1 MKYYELNSYIL
12 ARKNVFEADKIIT
25 LFSYEMGKSQAI
37 AKGVRLSKAKLAGN
51 LEPFNKCKLRL
62 VKGRNLDIIVGV
74 EPGKMHDYSR
84 LTAERLQVLYLISE
98 ILSRL
103 SADHQPNTVAFD
115 LFEESIDA
123 LIGSIDPVLIAQYF
137 GLNFLQSIGSQP
149 ELIDTKQHSRH
160 YLAYDSGK
168 ITMLKPNSHYGI
180 ISEPTIKLW
189 RLIVAHNITYIQKI
203 TNLQKALEEGYK
215 LMLHYYEYHF
225 DFQPKSLKVF
235 QD

>member
-1 MKYYELNSYIL
+1 MSYYEISAYIL
-12 ARKNVFEADKIIT
+12 SRRNVFEADKIIT
-25 LFSYEMGKSQAI
+25 MFSYEKGKCQAI

-62 VKGRNLDIIVGV
+62 VAGRNLDIIVGAQV
-74 EPGKMHDYSR
+74 DNMYDYSK
-84 LTAERLQVLYLISE
+84 LSTDKLQILYFISE

-103 SADHQPNTVAFD
+103 SADHQPNTTAFD
-115 LFEESIDA
+115 LFEESTRALGSDMDA
-123 LIGSIDPVLIAQYF
+123 ELIAQYF
-137 GLNFLQSIGSQP
+137 GLNFLRSIGSQP
-149 ELIDTKQHSRH
+149 ELIDTRSHSRH

-168 ITMLKPNSHYGI
+168 ITYQKPNSHYGI
-180 ISEPTIKLW
+180 ISESTIKLW
-189 RLIVAHNITYIQKI
+189 RLIMTNNLAYLQKI
-203 TNLQKALEEGYK
+203 TNLGESLEEGYR

>member
-12 ARKNVFEADKIIT
+12 SRKNFFEADRIIT
-25 LFSYEMGKSQAI
+25 LFSYEQGKTQAI
-37 AKGVRLSKAKLAGN
+37 AKGVRLSKAKLAGK

-62 VKGRNLDIIVGV
+62 VIGRNLDIIVGA
-74 EPGKMHDYSR
+74 EPIKMHDYSK
-84 LTAERLQVLYLISE
+84 LTPDALRILYLISE
-98 ILSRL
+98 IISRL
-103 SADHQPNTVAFD
+103 SAEHQTNTAAFD
-115 LFEESIDA
+115 LFEESTKA
-123 LIGSIDPVLIAQYF
+123 LLDGINPVLTAQYF

-160 YLAYDSGK
+160 YLAYDSGR
-168 ITMLKPNSHYGI
+168 ITTLKPNSHYGI
-180 ISEPTIKLW
+180 ISEATIKLW
-189 RLIVAHNITYIQKI
+189 RLIVAHNIAY
-203 TNLQKALEEGYK
+203 LQKVTNIQQALVEGYK

>member
-12 ARKNVFEADKIIT
+12 SRKNVFEADKIIT
-25 LFSYEMGKSQAI
+25 LFSYEIGKSQAI

-74 EPGKMHDYSR
+74 EPSKMHDYSK
-84 LTAERLQVLYLISE
+84 LPAERLQVLYLISE

-103 SADHQPNTVAFD
+103 SADHQPNTKAFD
-115 LFEESIDA
+115 LFEESSNA
-123 LIGSIDPVLIAQYF
+123 LVDSIDPVLIAQYF

-168 ITMLKPNSHYGI
+168 ITTLKPNSHYGI
-180 ISEPTIKLW
+180 ISESTIKLW

-203 TNLQKALEEGYK
+203 TNLQQALEEGYK

>member
-1 MKYYELNSYIL
+1 MKYYEINAYIL
-12 ARKNVFEADKIIT
+12 ARRNIFEADKIVT
-25 LFSYEMGKSQAI
+25 MFSLEKGKCRAI

-51 LEPFNKCKLRL
+51 LEPFNRCKLRL
-62 VKGRNLDIIVGV
+62 VAARNLDIIVGAQV
-74 EPGKMHDYSR
+74 DKMYDYSQ
-84 LTAERLQVLYLISE
+84 LNTDKLQTLYLVSE

-103 SADHQPNTVAFD
+103 SAEHQPNTVAFD
-115 LFEESIDA
+115 LFEESRNAIVGGVD
-123 LIGSIDPVLIAQYF
+123 VELIAQYF

-149 ELIDTKQHSRH
+149 ELIDTKSHSRH

-168 ITMLKPNSHYGI
+168 ITHQKPNSHYGI
-180 ISEPTIKLW
+180 ISESTIKLW
-189 RLIVAHNITYIQKI
+189 RLIIGNDLAYLQKI
-203 TNLQKALEEGYK
+203 TNLKESLDEGYR